1 MLVHHLQI
9 KVRIVLFLIS
19 LFEFYLPG
27 IRQIDLIQFYLEI
40 SLHAMD
46 VIYFLFILSSKVV
59 NYPYPVITVS
69 FFRKMDFILFL
80 K

>member
-1 MLVHHLQI
+1 MVKTGQLPSNYHLWYRRMLVHHLQI

-40 SLHAMD
+40 YLHAMD
-46 VIYFLFILSSKVV
+46 VIYLLLVLPIKVV
-59 NYPYPVITVS
+59 N
-69 FFRKMDFILFL
+69 
-80 K
+80 